1 MEWVLS
7 HMEDPGFNDP
17 LEPPAAA
24 EEAAAAAAGPSA
36 DPEAVSMLQA
46 MGFTDQQASRLMLR
60 DCATVCAQL
69 CQSQRDST

>member
-24 EEAAAAAAGPSA
+24 PQAAPAAAAAAPSA
-36 DPEAVSMLQA
+36 DPESVAMLQA
-46 MGFTDQQASRLMLR
+46 MGFTDQQARLCRTSLQMYR
-60 DCATVCAQL
+60 CTI
-69 CQSQRDST
+69 SSS